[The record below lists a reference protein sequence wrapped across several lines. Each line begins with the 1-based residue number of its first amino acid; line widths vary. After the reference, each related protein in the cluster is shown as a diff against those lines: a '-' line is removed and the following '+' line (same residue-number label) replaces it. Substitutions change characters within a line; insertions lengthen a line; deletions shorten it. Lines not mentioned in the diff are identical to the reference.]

1 MGVLCAFSDRQ
12 CVGWKSTMLFAELN
26 EERLI
31 KSGRSVGETV
41 VTTDAQYVHMST
53 ELANQVAQY
62 HGFAGAEEFKAAQGV
77 GSKGWMAYYPATG
90 QIVITVGGA
99 VLGTEYYGGWR

>member
-1 MGVLCAFSDRQ
+1 
-12 CVGWKSTMLFAELN
+12 MLFAELN

-53 ELANQVAQY
+53 ELANQVTQY
-62 HGFAGAEEFKAAQGV
+62 HGFAGLRNSRPHMEWAPKD
-77 GSKGWMAYYPATG
+77 GWHIIP
-90 QIVITVGGA
+90 QRV
-99 VLGTEYYGGWR
+99 RS

>member
-1 MGVLCAFSDRQ
+1 
-12 CVGWKSTMLFAELN
+12 MLFAELN

-62 HGFAGAEEFKAAQGV
+62 HGFAGAEDFKAAHGV
-77 GSKGWMAYYPATG
+77 GSKGLMVYYPATG

>member
-1 MGVLCAFSDRQ
+1 
-12 CVGWKSTMLFAELN
+12 MLFAELN

-62 HGFAGAEEFKAAQGV
+62 HYEVWFLHCLQ
-77 GSKGWMAYYPATG
+77 
-90 QIVITVGGA
+90 
-99 VLGTEYYGGWR
+99 

>member
-1 MGVLCAFSDRQ
+1 MKKGYKVRSFGGRNRGNNGCAVCPYEYRI
-12 CVGWKSTMLFAELN
+12 GE
-26 EERLI
+26 
-31 KSGRSVGETV
+31 SGYTV
-41 VTTDAQYVHMST
+41 PRIC
-53 ELANQVAQY
+53 
-62 HGFAGAEEFKAAQGV
+62 GAEEFKAAHGV